1 MRYGGV
7 KRTENIDMEEND
19 ELKLFLYFRFV
30 KLPEMYFPEGFD
42 DEDEYDG
49 EDDLDFD
56 YDEEDYYHHHGFDD
70 LYDDVGEDYDYDVW
84 HIEDQEF
91 YVQDHEI
98 ALYEYSPETILVEDS
113 TVLDVLKVSDMTI
126 KLVEAVKLRLGLDS
140 EEWNR

>member
-1 MRYGGV
+1 
-7 KRTENIDMEEND
+7 
-19 ELKLFLYFRFV
+19 
-30 KLPEMYFPEGFD
+30 MYFPEGFD

-126 KLVEAVKLRLGLDS
+126 KLVEALKLRLGLDS
-140 EEWNR
+140 EEMDR